1 MFISYK
7 QKKKQKGYA
16 LILSIFVATF
26 FLTLT
31 ALTSQY
37 TLGALKSTRTEFQ
50 KLAQARN
57 VAEAGLQDAA
67 FWFESQTSFIPA
79 TITGGTPTVGS
90 GVGEFTINGM
100 WTDTA
105 GIWTSDANGNP
116 INIDGTT
123 SGGTGGGTS
132 GGILNYIPNKNAYHL
147 AFRPKVAVSAIE
159 RGDTDDPRGIIRDI
173 PIDTA
178 NNLYGHYEVLR
189 YDPTKWKS
197 ATVDDNASTAVMDI
211 SDEKIVDITK
221 SSTPSIYISKALSGR
236 YWRIVSNGTLYNR
249 DSTQMTKDSRGI
261 YTVPYTSCKILGKY
275 SLSENMLKLNYSA
288 GKAAVILNDCSKFG
302 TFTNARIVANAV
314 STDKAIICK
323 TVSSTLPTT
332 LPGVSGI
339 IDPAGAKFNTGNVFG
354 ISQQELKGIAS
365 QKETEVAKLKRDAQG
380 RFGNSEIIYLD
391 GIGTGTTFTFDK
403 NNPLKGGG
411 ILYVNNASLT
421 LDANAGSLYTGIIYL
436 NKGNLIINELNSI
449 TGSLFLEDGTINVNG
464 GGEKVD
470 IGYSSKVMSSL
481 INALSVFKEDSLSY
495 KSISV
500 K

>member
-67 FWFESQTSFIPA
+67 FWFERQTSFTPA
-79 TITGGTPTVGS
+79 TVIS
-90 GVGEFTINGM
+90 GM
-100 WTDTA
+100 WTDA
-105 GIWTSDANGNP
+105 GGIWTSDQSGNP
-116 INIDGTT
+116 INI
-123 SGGTGGGTS
+123 SGSLSIGK
-132 GGILNYIPNKNAYHL
+132 ILTDIPDKNKHHL
-147 AFRPKVAVSAIE
+147 AFRPQVAVSTIE

-173 PIDTA
+173 PIDPD

-189 YDPTKWKS
+189 YDPSKWKS
-197 ATVDDNASTAVMDI
+197 NTLDDNASTAVMDI
-211 SDEKIVDITK
+211 TDEKLVSLSYTLD
-221 SSTPSIYISKALSGR
+221 PLNSINKIYSNIPPLMGR
-236 YWRIVSNGTLYNR
+236 YWRIVSNGTLYYR
-249 DSTQMTKDSRGI
+249 DSNQMTKDNRGI
-261 YTVPYTSCKILGKY
+261 YTVPYTACKILGKY

-332 LPGVSGI
+332 LPGVSGT
-339 IDPAGAKFNTGNVFG
+339 IDPAGAKFNTESVFG
-354 ISQQELKGIAS
+354 ISQQELKGIAN
-365 QKETEVAKLKRDAQG
+365 QKETDATKLKRDAQG

-391 GIGTGTTFTFDK
+391 GTGTGTTFTFGP

-411 ILYVNNASLT
+411 ILYVNNANLT
-421 LDANAGSLYTGIIYL
+421 IDANAGSLYTGIIYL

-449 TGSLFLEDGTINVNG
+449 TGSLFLETGSITVNG

-470 IGYSSKVMSSL
+470 IGYNSNVMSSL